1 MQLFFLARHTISFY
15 SSSFRFPQK
24 NVQWICFVYLF
35 DQNGKKFPLV
45 FLYWITKEMVS
56 IWCKF
61 SGLPLSW
68 PFDGYSILCTI
79 PFCSTHVCSIPV
91 FFFVIHSGKPLAC
104 GCWIVFAWHASQIY
118 QKASWVWYLCV
129 EGSKELSVSDIISVG
144 IPLFSPCFT
153 SSCSFPL
160 SVNFGTLQ
168 MRWKH
173 HICSIIIIIIV
184 MHGWIWFDEFSMVDR
199 TRSERNLSYQI
210 IFL

>member
-1 MQLFFLARHTISFY
+1 MASANTICWALCNFFFLARHTISFY

-91 FFFVIHSGKPLAC
+91 FFLRN
-104 GCWIVFAWHASQIY
+104 SQW
-118 QKASWVWYLCV
+118 KAVGMWMLDRVRLTC
-129 EGSKELSVSDIISVG
+129 IS
-144 IPLFSPCFT
+144 
-153 SSCSFPL
+153 
-160 SVNFGTLQ
+160 
-168 MRWKH
+168 
-173 HICSIIIIIIV
+173 
-184 MHGWIWFDEFSMVDR
+184 
-199 TRSERNLSYQI
+199 NLSKGLLSLV
-210 IFL
+210 FVCRGL